1 MTGQAAFP
9 FLKGRFK
16 SGSWSWASWRPPC
29 FHSSKED
36 SREPA
41 RLPQRL
47 FPLVS
52 IPQRKIQ
59 EDERRW
65 MREHGKIVSIPQR
78 KIQEADTWGPFY
90 PLSYPVSIPQ
100 RKIQELRR
108 LSLMGRQGSF
118 HSSKEDSRGETW
130 YNGHVI
136 GKDGF
141 HSSKEDSRAV
151 RHARPLTSRSVAHL
165 QEMRK
170 RKNESRQNIVAQ
182 KIEPLSRRCVGPL
195 GVLRYRRSTNG
206 KRLFMARALGAG
218 TRRASAPRAER
229 QGADDGRHEDPTH
242 RHIPRALPTI
252 RVSSCRDDLAFG
264 WGDRPQRRSYYTIK
278 SVLPRSTPM
287 APHDI

>member
-1 MTGQAAFP
+1 MEVVSGFQFP

-16 SGSWSWASWRPPC
+16 SWRPWRAVRRRAC

-36 SREPA
+36 SRGFS
-41 RLPQRL
+41 R
-47 FPLVS
+47 
-52 IPQRKIQ
+52 
-59 EDERRW
+59 
-65 MREHGKIVSIPQR
+65 
-78 KIQEADTWGPFY
+78 
-90 PLSYPVSIPQ
+90 SYQ
-100 RKIQELRR
+100 A
-108 LSLMGRQGSF
+108 F
-118 HSSKEDSRGETW
+118 SSSR
-130 YNGHVI
+130 
-136 GKDGF
+136 F

-195 GVLRYRRSTNG
+195 GALRYRRSTNG